1 MINAPDLDDNSDLF
15 SALYKMVCGRARTTG
30 LPIEVILCQ
39 VIYQSAY
46 ELVLG
51 GEITRQMI
59 ADIVEA
65 AAVQVAINSQ
75 AEDAQGDDQ

>member
-1 MINAPDLDDNSDLF
+1 MINAPDFDDNSDLF

-30 LPIEVILCQ
+30 QPIEVILCQ
-39 VIYQSAY
+39 VIYQTTY

-59 ADIVEA
+59 ADIVGA

-75 AEDAQGDDQ
+75 AEDAQGGVQ